1 MDSTKLQQRVRQLI
15 ILAIGVFLGIIIIV
29 MHFANSPYNP
39 ESALGLFIRWSSL
52 LQLFVYLILA
62 GLILLKE
69 LRMRRESKNV
79 LDKTDFIWVRNIFLG
94 ITLMWLAYI
103 IGAVWNFPG
112 FIIWAVLYTFGV
124 YLLTCILL
132 TYYYDAVKPKEKYKD
147 SAITPDQKRIFLEG
161 LNRAIEMDQVHKMP
175 NISLRGL
182 AKELIINPNAL
193 SQVINE
199 NFNQNFPDFINTLRI
214 KEAKNLLTPS
224 NDYLKIASIASDCG
238 FNTLSAFNAA
248 FKKNTGLTP
257 SEYRSQLNQIDA

>member
-1 MDSTKLQQRVRQLI
+1 M
-15 ILAIGVFLGIIIIV
+15 
-29 MHFANSPYNP
+29 
-39 ESALGLFIRWSSL
+39 
-52 LQLFVYLILA
+52 
-62 GLILLKE
+62 
-69 LRMRRESKNV
+69 
-79 LDKTDFIWVRNIFLG
+79 
-94 ITLMWLAYI
+94 
-103 IGAVWNFPG
+103 
-112 FIIWAVLYTFGV
+112 
-124 YLLTCILL
+124 
-132 TYYYDAVKPKEKYKD
+132 
-147 SAITPDQKRIFLEG
+147 EG

-238 FNTLSAFNAA
+238 FNTLSAFNVA